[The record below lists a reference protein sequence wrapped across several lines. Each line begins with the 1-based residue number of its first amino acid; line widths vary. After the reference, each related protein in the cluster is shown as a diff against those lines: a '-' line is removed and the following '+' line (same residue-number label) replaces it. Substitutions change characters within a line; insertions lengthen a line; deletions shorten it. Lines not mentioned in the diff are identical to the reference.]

1 MFCALRLIPTR
12 LRNRMNQIG
21 AISKLNSAAGY
32 DQDDSDFDEWEEDEW
47 DEMMEIQSPGAEGPL
62 GSKHR

>member
-1 MFCALRLIPTR
+1 
-12 LRNRMNQIG
+12 MNQIG

-62 GSKHR
+62 GSSKHR